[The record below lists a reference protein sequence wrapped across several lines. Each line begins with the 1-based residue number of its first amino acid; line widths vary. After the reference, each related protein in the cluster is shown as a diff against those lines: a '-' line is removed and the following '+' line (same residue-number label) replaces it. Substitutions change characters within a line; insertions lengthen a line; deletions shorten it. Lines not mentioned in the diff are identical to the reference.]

1 MRRGDGNQLASLFLV
16 PSSRHVACKHYL
28 SRRNSMRQC
37 ATLACQLFTSQRSKI
52 SGSRPLGRGMEQPT
66 AKLRKREA
74 VGNPRELADEP
85 GLS

>member
-1 MRRGDGNQLASLFLV
+1 MRRGDGNQLASWFLV
-16 PSSRHVACKHYL
+16 LFSRQVGCKYYVSHH
-28 SRRNSMRQC
+28 NSMRQC

-52 SGSRPLGRGMEQPT
+52 SGSRPLGGGMEQPT

-74 VGNPRELADEP
+74 VGNLRELADEL